1 MFPFPDKKNKFLS
14 SSSASTSKPRSGP
27 GPEETTTTTKAPN
40 PPKPNSFLT
49 TRGQTWAEPVQAQV
63 PQATQAPQQ
72 AQPQAEVEFPVL
84 SKGSNNP
91 ASISMTTT
99 TKAYK
104 SALLS
109 KIDVT
114 HAEEQARIQR
124 AVRREMER
132 NVERR
137 RQLELAA
144 RRERFVKAAMN
155 SANGMAYDDD
165 DANNIDLDLNKVDD
179 KWINDS
185 IRPTAKYS
193 F

>member
-49 TRGQTWAEPVQAQV
+49 TRGQTWAEQVQAQV
-63 PQATQAPQQ
+63 PQATQA
-72 AQPQAEVEFPVL
+72 QPQAPVEEFPVL

-91 ASISMTTT
+91 ASISMTT

-132 NVERR
+132 NEGRR

-165 DANNIDLDLNKVDD
+165 DANDIDLDLNKVDD
-179 KWINDS
+179 K
-185 IRPTAKYS
+185 
-193 F
+193 

>member
-1 MFPFPDKKNKFLS
+1 MFPGLAKKNKFLS
-14 SSSASTSKPRSGP
+14 SSTSATTSKPHTVH
-27 GPEETTTTTKAPN
+27 EEPTTTAPPAKPN
-40 PPKPNSFLT
+40 PFLS
-49 TRGQTWAEPVQAQV
+49 RGQTTWAEPVQAQV
-63 PQATQAPQQ
+63 PQATQAPQ
-72 AQPQAEVEFPVL
+72 APVEEFPVL
-84 SKGSNNP
+84 SKESNNP
-91 ASISMTTT
+91 ASISMTT

-132 NVERR
+132 NEERR

-165 DANNIDLDLNKVDD
+165 DANDIDLDLNKVDD
-179 KWINDS
+179 K
-185 IRPTAKYS
+185 
-193 F
+193 